1 MSPQALEQ
9 RSEFIEMV
17 GLVVQAFGLCRIFGR
32 ILGLLILDGTAP
44 SAQNMAEMLET
55 SKGTV
60 STGLQ
65 EIGSN

>member
-9 RSEFIEMV
+9 RSESIEMV
-17 GLVVQAFGLCRIFGR
+17 GLVVQAFGLRRIFGR
-32 ILGLLILDGTAP
+32 ILGLLNLDGTAP

-55 SKGTV
+55 GKGTV